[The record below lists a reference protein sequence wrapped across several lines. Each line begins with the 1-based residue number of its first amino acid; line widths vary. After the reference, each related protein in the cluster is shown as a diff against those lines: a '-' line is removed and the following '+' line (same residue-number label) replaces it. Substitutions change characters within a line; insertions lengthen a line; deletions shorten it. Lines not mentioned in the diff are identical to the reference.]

1 MDRIEEV
8 DVKHNLLQ
16 MSTYLDVHLLP
27 LGGCEWRREEM
38 VILDGTR
45 LHEIMMV

>member
-16 MSTYLDVHLLP
+16 MSTYLDVPLLP
-27 LGGCEWRREEM
+27 VGDVKEEEKN
-38 VILDGTR
+38 R
-45 LHEIMMV
+45 